1 MAWFA
6 FLLSVVVVCEAPTLV
21 SGDYMDFSVLFSFHI
36 LRGRRYGKLSVEGF
50 FPAGWH

>member
-21 SGDYMDFSVLFSFHI
+21 SGDYMDFSVLFFFHI
-36 LRGRRYGKLSVEGF
+36 AGQTEGM
-50 FPAGWH
+50 GSCQ